1 MREDILNV
9 QGLQVSYRTA
19 GEGPAIL
26 ILHGWGSRS
35 DRWIRVME
43 LLSDNKYSVII
54 PDLPGFGKS
63 ETPKSPWSMEDY
75 YGFVKEFADRLGLK
89 EFYLLGHSFGGGL
102 ALFYATKH
110 PEKVKKL
117 FLISAAIK
125 RKKSL
130 RKSIFKMLSR
140 IGKVFSFLPFYSLF
154 KKAFYKYVVKKSDYP
169 YQAGVMKGTYLKVI
183 GQDLSPFLTEIRVPT
198 IVLWGEKDDYI
209 SVKDAHFIAE
219 HITDAKLV
227 LVPEGDH
234 DLERKMPEILT
245 QKILSFL

>member
-1 MREDILNV
+1 MREDTLNV
-9 QGLQVSYRTA
+9 QGLQVSYRMA

-26 ILHGWGSRS
+26 ILHGWGSKS
-35 DRWIRVME
+35 DRWEKVGE
-43 LLSDNKYSVII
+43 LLSGHNFSVII

-102 ALFYATKH
+102 ALFYTTKH

-140 IGKVFSFLPFYSLF
+140 MGKVFSFLPFYSLF

-183 GQDLSPFLTEIRVPT
+183 GQDLTPFLTEIRVPT

-209 SVKDAHFIAE
+209 PVKDAHFIAE

-234 DLERKMPEILT
+234 DLEQKMPEILT
-245 QKILSFL
+245 QKILSLL